1 MPEDQFDLYGDEPEA
16 DDDRPNDPT
25 RISHAELK
33 KFVERIERLE
43 EEKKTIGEDIKQVYA
58 EAKGRGYDGKAMRSL
73 IRRRKL
79 DKAEREQQDALLA
92 LYEEVFS

>member
-33 KFVERIERLE
+33 NFVERIERGE
-43 EEKKTIGEDIKQVYA
+43 ERKQAEADDIKEIYA
-58 EAKGRGYDGKAMRSL
+58 EAKSRGYDSKTIRKL
-73 IRRRKL
+73 IARRKL